1 MKKPAIESRNKMAG
15 TPTAQGSAIYLVN
28 KYAAKVTVRTCKR
41 PACCDG
47 AMSRTTVGD
56 SLTTNLPNPRGRLG
70 LANTDE
76 CTHGT
81 IRPAQ
86 FGWTV

>member
-41 PACCDG
+41 PTCCDG
-47 AMSRTTVGD
+47 AMSHNSVGD
-56 SLTTNLPNPRGRLG
+56 SLTANLPNPARSAGAG
-70 LANTDE
+70 Q
-76 CTHGT
+76 H
-81 IRPAQ
+81 
-86 FGWTV
+86 